1 MRVHI
6 YTDGGSR
13 GNPGPAAFAFAI
25 CSDDGRIIRMSP
37 GYVGHG
43 TNNEA
48 EYKGLIAGLE
58 AADRI
63 GADEVCVTMDSEL
76 VVKQMTGQKRNK
88 KERHIQL
95 AEDAKDRKDSFK
107 TASIAYATR
116 EHPMIKK
123 VDELLNKELD
133 DQELLRKI
141 R

>member
-25 CSDDGRIIRMSP
+25 CSDD

-76 VVKQMTGQKRNK
+76 VVKQMTGQYRIK
-88 KERHIQL
+88 KERLRQL
-95 AEDAKDRKDSFK
+95 AEEAKARMERFK
-107 TASIAYATR
+107 SASIAYATR